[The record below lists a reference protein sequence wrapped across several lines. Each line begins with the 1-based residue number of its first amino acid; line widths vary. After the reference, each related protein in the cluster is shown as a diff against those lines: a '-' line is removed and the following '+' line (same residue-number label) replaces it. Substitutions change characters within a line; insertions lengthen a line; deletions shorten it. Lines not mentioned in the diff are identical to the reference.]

1 MRGHVKVVDSVSLY
15 QNDDKPYLA
24 SATRDGTL
32 KIWSLDVNEFITS
45 LDNKG
50 VEVHANVI
58 IDHRDKNI
66 LVSGDECRGIKSW
79 SLENRNCIRSFIGS
93 SGIPYKFEIR
103 KTMQN

>member
-1 MRGHVKVVDSVSLY
+1 MYEKDSKIHLISGGGQGTINLYELDTYNINTTLRGHVKVVDSVSLY

-50 VEVHANVI
+50 VEVHVCN
-58 IDHRDKNI
+58 H
-66 LVSGDECRGIKSW
+66 
-79 SLENRNCIRSFIGS
+79 
-93 SGIPYKFEIR
+93 
-103 KTMQN
+103 